1 MAFFDYREIIRTLSD
16 RCWDDS
22 KYMDVKDIKLQD
34 VSNEP
39 SYGYGNR
46 SRYNVIT
53 GGVIVSAEVRK
64 AKKKGNWMRVQIEQN
79 YEYVWLYIWSEQY
92 QKVEDLKIEE
102 KVGQILITTGRVTW
116 DEYRKQNIL
125 QADDNFMVQILG

>member
-1 MAFFDYREIIRTLSD
+1 M
-16 RCWDDS
+16 
-22 KYMDVKDIKLQD
+22 
-34 VSNEP
+34 
-39 SYGYGNR
+39 
-46 SRYNVIT
+46 
-53 GGVIVSAEVRK
+53 IVSAEVRK

>member
-1 MAFFDYREIIRTLSD
+1 
-16 RCWDDS
+16 
-22 KYMDVKDIKLQD
+22 MDVKDIKLQD

-39 SYGYGNR
+39 SYGYNGNR

-92 QKVEDLKIEE
+92 QKVEDLKSRR
-102 KVGQILITTGRVTW
+102 KGRPNLDNHGTCHVG
-116 DEYRKQNIL
+116 
-125 QADDNFMVQILG
+125 